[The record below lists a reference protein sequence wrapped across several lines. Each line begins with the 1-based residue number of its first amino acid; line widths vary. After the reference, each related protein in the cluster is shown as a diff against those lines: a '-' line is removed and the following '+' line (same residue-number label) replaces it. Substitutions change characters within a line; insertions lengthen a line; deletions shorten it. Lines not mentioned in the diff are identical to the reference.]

1 MWYQILANNTAM
13 GKVRKIKG
21 FPQYNYYLTN
31 KNIYVIQGQWLY
43 E

>member
-13 GKVRKIKG
+13 GNVKKIKR
-21 FPQYNYYLTN
+21 FPTKKLLTN
-31 KNIYVIQGQWLY
+31 KNICVIQRQWSY